1 MIDNKKAKIQNI
13 VNSKKGQLPLVLS
26 IKEKIMIVMKF
37 GGSSVANAER
47 IKHVASIIQN
57 FAQKRPVVVLS
68 AMGDTTDHLL
78 EAAEL
83 AVNGTVDIA
92 KVEKL
97 HIDTAKELGIE
108 VPAIQ
113 ELLEELKTL
122 LTGIKMLHELT
133 KRTRDYLV
141 SFGER
146 MSVRMM
152 AAYLSKIGTGAK
164 FYDAWDIGMVSD
176 SNYMSAELLDD
187 VWENIPKALESYKSG
202 KTKEIPIVTGFI
214 AKDKNGIITT
224 LGRGGSDL
232 SATMIGAATDAE
244 EIQTWKDVDG
254 ILTTD
259 PRVVKEAKT
268 VPEVTYEEAQEL
280 AMFGSQV
287 LHPRSMI
294 PCRKT
299 GTTVRV
305 KNSYNIDSPGTVI
318 VEKHSGATPRVTA
331 ITCVKNVTLID
342 IQSSGMFGAA
352 GFLAHIF
359 NQFLKWNIS
368 IDVIATS
375 EVSVS
380 LTVNTKADLSG
391 LIDDLERV
399 ADVNVK
405 TSKSIVTLICD
416 ASHSSSILSD
426 AFSALSKEGV
436 NVQMISQGASK
447 VNISMLVDEDET
459 NKVVQILH
467 SALF

>member
-1 MIDNKKAKIQNI
+1 
-13 VNSKKGQLPLVLS
+13 
-26 IKEKIMIVMKF
+26 MIVMKF

-57 FAQKRPVVVLS
+57 FADKRPVVVLS

-78 EAAEL
+78 DAAEM
-83 AVNGTVDIA
+83 AVEGTVDIE

-97 HIDTAKELGIE
+97 HFDTAKELGIE
-108 VPAIQ
+108 VPAIK
-113 ELLEELKTL
+113 ELLDELKTL
-122 LTGIKMLHELT
+122 LTGISMLHELT
-133 KRTRDYLV
+133 RRTRDYLV

-152 AAYLSKIGTGAK
+152 AAYLSKNGTPSK

-176 SNYMSAELLDD
+176 SNYMSAELLDE
-187 VWENIPKALESYKSG
+187 VWENIPKALNPYKNG
-202 KTKEIPIVTGFI
+202 EAHEIPIVTGFI

-232 SATMIGAATDAE
+232 SATMIGAAMRAD

-259 PRVVKEAKT
+259 PRVVKDARP

-305 KNSYNIDSPGTVI
+305 KNSYNIKSPGSVI

-331 ITCVKNVTLID
+331 ITCVKDVTLID
-342 IQSSGMFGAA
+342 VQSSRMLGAA

-380 LTVNTKADLSG
+380 LTVNTKAKLDG
-391 LIDDLERV
+391 LIEDLKSV
-399 ADVNVK
+399 ADVSVN
-405 TSKSIVTLICD
+405 TGKSIVTLICD
-416 ASHSSSILSD
+416 AAHSSSILAD
-426 AFSALSKEGV
+426 AFSALTKEEV

-447 VNISMLVDEDET
+447 VNISMLVDSAET
-459 NKVVQILH
+459 NRVVQILH